1 MDPVIGAALIGG
13 AATLGGAVTS
23 AFGASNTNKVNR
35 RENQKNRDFQE
46 RLSNTAHQREMADL
60 KRSGLNPLL
69 TGKYGGASTPA
80 GGVPQQSNPLE
91 PMAKAGADIGQLVAS
106 RPLLQA
112 QIANT
117 ESQTAVNSAQA
128 SKILAEKTLIEQNQI
143 QGKEQFPLLQNKLN
157 QEIANLQK
165 SSALTVAQTENIK
178 QQTQRYVAELAQ
190 LQAENDLWIKAGKYF
205 TPAGAKIIQK
215 LLELIPSLTP
225 ALLGYYIG
233 RQKTQG
239 QNLELQQKNNIDFN
253 ERNNLKFK

>member
-1 MDPVIGAALIGG
+1 MDPVTGAALIGG

-91 PMAKAGADIGQLVAS
+91 AMSKAGSDIGGIITN

-117 ESQTAVNSAQA
+117 NSQTLVNSAQA
-128 SKILAEKTLIEQNQI
+128 SKINAEKELIEQNKTQSGEI
-143 QGKEQFPLLQNKLN
+143 HPLNLSKLTS
-157 QEIANLQK
+157 EIELTGNT
-165 SSALTVAQTENIK
+165 SALRAKEIIRAN
-178 QQTQRYVAELAQ
+178 AE
-190 LQAENDLWIKAGKYF
+190 IR
-205 TPAGAKIIQK
+205 K
-215 LLELIPSLTP
+215 L
-225 ALLGYYIG
+225 
-233 RQKTQG
+233 
-239 QNLELQQKNNIDFN
+239 NLELEKLEVQRRLWDVANKLIPPAKKIVDKIQVIKRSVTNQIPDTEKQNKTIKIL
-253 ERNNLKFK
+253 RN